1 MTISELIRWRDD
13 VAAEIGGFMSRGE
26 WENCP
31 TMLQDEYVRLNDAVK
46 EVLSVGAMKQLDVI
60 SQENPELSFE
70 ELVSEFVMNK

>member
-1 MTISELIRWRDD
+1 MTISELIAWRDD
-13 VAAEIGGFMSRGE
+13 VAAEIGGYMSRGE
-26 WENCP
+26 YENSYH
-31 TMLQDEYVRLNDAVK
+31 LHDVYVRLNDAVK